1 MDKGFIKA
9 YRKLQDSDVWEKN
22 PLYLKVWLWLL
33 FNADYRDGTLT
44 CTLDHISD
52 RVAWREGR
60 APKSPSRKV
69 ISDVLNWLESEKM
82 IVKKQAGRG
91 NRKYTSVSIVN
102 YGSYNVAEARAVTVE
117 KQKSYTLKE
126 VKRSKEV
133 DSNESTAQA
142 ALELDDA
149 AIIAKRDDYIDG
161 MCKFWEIIAP
171 KLKVPHSLFAR
182 WRKQFGVDVPLDIAQ
197 QVANSGKK
205 LKSPQAYI
213 SKACSSEFQ
222 RRKQQRIE
230 QPTDEDFASLDAW
243 LEDDP
248 QPL

>member
-91 NRKYTSVSIVN
+91 NRKYTAISIVN
-102 YGSYNVAEARAVTVE
+102 YGSYNVTEARAVTVE

-133 DSNESTAQA
+133 DSNESTAQT

-149 AIIAKRDDYIDG
+149 ETIAKRDDYIDG

-171 KLKVPHSLFAR
+171 TLKVPHSLFAR

-197 QVANSGKK
+197 QVA
-205 LKSPQAYI
+205 I
-213 SKACSSEFQ
+213 SRRRAHLSLGDASSSASNNL
-222 RRKQQRIE
+222 
-230 QPTDEDFASLDAW
+230 PTRTSLHSTRGLRSDSR
-243 LEDDP
+243 
-248 QPL
+248 PL